1 VQVTGSHAGEP
12 ELFALKDIAQRAKR
26 SVRSIHSDRGRE
38 DCPLYGNLA
47 LVGSRLVCDRPTLV
61 RYLDWLM
68 DLGRAAAVA
77 KAPALSE
84 RARKGHRSAQSN
96 RAAS

>member
-1 VQVTGSHAGEP
+1 VRVTGASEAEP
-12 ELFALKDIAQRAKR
+12 ELYSLKDIAARAKR
-26 SVRSIHSDRGRE
+26 SVRSIHSDRQRE

-47 LVGSRLVCDRPTLV
+47 LIGRQMACDRPTLV

-68 DLGRAAAVA
+68 DLGRAAAA
-77 KAPALSE
+77 AQASALSE
-84 RARKGHRSAQSN
+84 RARKGNKASRAN